1 MLRAFCRW
9 APGFVSLL
17 LVFLSVNPLEPHV
30 LDRYDQA
37 PPKPGTALTACAGF
51 AVFSLSLRQIPACCT
66 CGAGAACVD
75 CTDFGYRY
83 SAWRVVVGD
92 LAGRNRRLAA
102 SRQYPQE
109 SRGARGRHAARRVA
123 RAWTDPAAIG
133 YAFHHDHLRA
143 AGSDCRRLCVSR
155 HRQARVYRVADG
167 HYDDHRR
174 GTRRPVDRGR
184 TVAHLDGADRDCDSA
199 RVFVRA
205 AAIRHLLMALPACRQ
220 HARERADLQRDR
232 GGAANT
238 RGHPDQTLPHDER
251 AAGDIA
257 FIAG

>member
-1 MLRAFCRW
+1 MTIRAPRIISTSRKPDRTREKRTDLTRPDPK
-9 APGFVSLL
+9 AGKTPVTDVAGVLSLGARFHQP
-17 LVFLSVNPLEPHV
+17 LVRFLSVNLPEPHV

-37 PPKPGTALTACAGF
+37 PPQPGTALTACAGF

-205 AAIRHLLMALPACRQ
+205 AAIRHLFVALSARRQ
-220 HARERADLQRDR
+220 HA
-232 GGAANT
+232 
-238 RGHPDQTLPHDER
+238 
-251 AAGDIA
+251 
-257 FIAG
+257 